1 MYHFIYHFRL
11 RHVFRHSSLLRS
23 STEHLRRGRRRW
35 RRSPSPPSKAATRTN
50 QSPARSLGLEAVKAG
65 LGRRTVIL
73 GPRKTTSVGL
83 GFDFRRSVFAA
94 EASGG
99 ALQRFLLRRRV
110 LRIAIVPLPRDL
122 LLGNGNRSRFET
134 FNRRR
139 NVSIELFR
147 ENVID
152 NYWDWNE
159 MKSDKEIDCHLVW
172 GLQIIFDIPAHAQ
185 PHVIF
190 PFSQYIAAA
199 FLEPAAFLGSR

>member
-1 MYHFIYHFRL
+1 
-11 RHVFRHSSLLRS
+11 
-23 STEHLRRGRRRW
+23 
-35 RRSPSPPSKAATRTN
+35 
-50 QSPARSLGLEAVKAG
+50 
-65 LGRRTVIL
+65 
-73 GPRKTTSVGL
+73 
-83 GFDFRRSVFAA
+83 
-94 EASGG
+94 
-99 ALQRFLLRRRV
+99 
-110 LRIAIVPLPRDL
+110 VPLPRDL

-190 PFSQYIAAA
+190 PLLSIHCSSVPWTCRVFGLSINCSLLSKLQNIHKQTTHGY
-199 FLEPAAFLGSR
+199 